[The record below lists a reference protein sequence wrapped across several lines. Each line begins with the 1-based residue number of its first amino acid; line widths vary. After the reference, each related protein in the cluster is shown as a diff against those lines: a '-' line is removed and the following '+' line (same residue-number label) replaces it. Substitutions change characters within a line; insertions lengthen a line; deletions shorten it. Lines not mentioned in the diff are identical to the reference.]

1 MSETTDKTMS
11 RIQAL
16 LRKAERT
23 DNPHEAEAYL
33 AKAQQLATQASID
46 LAKARA
52 ADGNASKITP
62 EMRTVIL
69 GRPRQRGLQTLI
81 ALAANIAGPNDVLLD
96 IASDDTR
103 IYAFGF
109 SQDLD
114 VFTAMYTR
122 LSIHMALE
130 CRRFLDSGIYK
141 REKTTGRRRIANT
154 GDPLYDYIDVVIPMP
169 AITARLDFQ
178 RAYARR
184 IGARLRQARRDAE
197 QQAAHDDTVGQPG
210 TALVLADKRKEV
222 DTYRDGNSEATRAYK
237 ERRPSSVSQLGLVA
251 GDSAAANA
259 QLANHAEID
268 NTSTALE
275 SARP

>member
-1 MSETTDKTMS
+1 MSTPNDKTIS

-23 DNPHEAEAYL
+23 ENPHEAEAYL
-33 AKAQQLATQASID
+33 AKAQQLATQSSID

-52 ADGNASKITP
+52 QSGDQSTVTP
-62 EMRTVIL
+62 EMRTLTL

-81 ALAANIAGPNDVLLD
+81 ALASSIAGPNDVLLD
-96 IASDDTR
+96 IASDDSK

-109 SQDLD
+109 TQDLD

-122 LSIHMALE
+122 LSIHMATE

-141 REKTTGRRRIANT
+141 REKTRGRRRIATT
-154 GDPLYDYIDVVIPMP
+154 GDPLHDYIDVVVPMP

-178 RAYARR
+178 RAYAHRV
-184 IGARLRQARRDAE
+184 GARLRQARRDAE
-197 QQAAHDDTVGQPG
+197 QHAVQADAAGQPG

-222 DTYRDGNSEATRAYK
+222 DVYRDRNSGATGNYK
-237 ERRPSSVSQLGLVA
+237 ERRPSSVSQLGLAA
-251 GDSAAANA
+251 GDSAAAKA
-259 QLANHAEID
+259 QLTNHAAI
-268 NTSTALE
+268 NKSTALDPAY
-275 SARP
+275 S